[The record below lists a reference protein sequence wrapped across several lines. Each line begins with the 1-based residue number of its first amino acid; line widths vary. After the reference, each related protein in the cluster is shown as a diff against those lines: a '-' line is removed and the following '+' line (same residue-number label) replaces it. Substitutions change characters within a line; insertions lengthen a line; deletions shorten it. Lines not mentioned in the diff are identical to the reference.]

1 MQRRKEPYKLSQ
13 RSKERLVGVDP
24 RLVALIHE
32 ALHYVD
38 FSVIEGLRSEETQKT
53 YLATGVSKTLKSKHL
68 EGLAVDLYPWPCPKT
83 RDGMI
88 DSDSNAWNILA
99 FYLGYC
105 AGKLGLNITWGGT
118 WKSLVDKPHF
128 ELED

>member
-1 MQRRKEPYKLSQ
+1 M
-13 RSKERLVGVDP
+13 
-24 RLVALIHE
+24 
-32 ALHYVD
+32 D
-38 FSVIEGLRSEETQKT
+38 FSVIEGLRTEETQKT
-53 YLATGVSKTLKSKHL
+53 YVATGVSKTLKSKHL
-68 EGLAVDLYPWPCPKT
+68 EGLAVDLYPWPYPKT
-83 RDGMI
+83 QDGLI